1 MTYNIL
7 VINPGSTSDDIGYY
21 KDGKPVFE
29 TISRYSPAQLNAFT
43 GKKIACQIPFRK
55 KFLLDTL
62 KKYNVNLKEIDAVI
76 GRGGLVK
83 HIESG
88 VYKVNA
94 VMLEDL
100 KNSYNGEHASN
111 LGGVLAREIA
121 DPLKIPAF
129 IADPVVVDEME
140 PLARYT
146 GMPEI
151 QRQSFL
157 HTLNHKR
164 VARLAA
170 NELDKKYENCN
181 FVVVHAGGGVSVA
194 AHKKSRMVDVSDGFE
209 GAGPMTP
216 QRSGIIPSL
225 ALTQMCFSG
234 KYTLKE
240 IRLKMRG
247 RGGMI
252 AYTGTADIQ
261 DLENFIKTGRK
272 KEGSAIFCTR
282 AKAKEAYDA
291 MIYQIAK
298 EIGAMA
304 VVIECKADGIILT
317 GGLAYSKY
325 FVKEIKKYTRFITD
339 KFFIYAGG
347 DEKAALREAAERAL
361 KTPSIIKT
369 YI

>member
-1 MTYNIL
+1 MAYNIL

-21 KDGKPVFE
+21 RSGKPVFE

-43 GKKIACQIPFRK
+43 GKELAEQIPFRK

-62 KKYNVNLKEIDAVI
+62 KKYNVNLKEISAVI

-83 HIESG
+83 HIASG
-88 VYKVNA
+88 VYKVNGA
-94 VMLEDL
+94 MLKDL
-100 KNSYNGEHASN
+100 KNAYNGEHASN
-111 LGGVLAREIA
+111 LGGILAREIA
-121 DPLKIPAF
+121 DALKIPAF
-129 IADPVVVDEME
+129 IADPVVVDEMQ

-157 HTLNHKR
+157 HALNHKR

-170 NELDKKYENCN
+170 EKLGKKYENCN

-194 AHKKSRMVDVSDGFE
+194 AHKKGRAVDVSDGFE

-225 ALTQMCFSG
+225 ALAQMCFSG

-252 AYTGTADIQ
+252 AYTGTADMQ
-261 DLENFIKTGRK
+261 DLENFIRTGRK
-272 KEGSAIFCTR
+272 KEDSTISCPR

-298 EIGAMA
+298 EMGAMA
-304 VVIECKADGIILT
+304 AVLEGKTDAVILT

-325 FVKEIKKYTRFITD
+325 FVRAIKKYTRFITPV
-339 KFFIYAGG
+339 FFVYPGG

-369 YI
+369 YK